1 MITWSVTGKMTA
13 SFGEDLVIWLP
24 KGKSSITY
32 DLQGITCL
40 AYNFD
45 GKLLAVGVKL
55 EGKLPQL
62 QIWDLSSDT
71 IGVFITSYKYNCV
84 SNEVR
89 SVVWDPKNEFIVRY
103 GLNTLSAASR
113 DRWSITLKFL
123 FLFFSGTLSGNVYI
137 HKCSVSL
144 KILKKLTC
152 TQRAITSVQLS
163 ANQMFLSAAERGGN
177 VCVWNTKT
185 YEVVYRQ
192 KWSNVEVKRSLT
204 AWHPWKENYLI
215 IGTLD

>member
-1 MITWSVTGKMTA
+1 MQWIIRECKLNHLRLLDLSVITWSITGKMTA

-55 EGKLPQL
+55 ENKLPQL

-71 IGVFITSYKYNCV
+71 IGVFITSYKYNCD

-89 SVVWDPKNEFIVRY
+89 SVVWDPKNEFIVRC
-103 GLNTLSAASR
+103 GLNTLSVASR
-113 DRWSITLKFL
+113 DP
-123 FLFFSGTLSGNVYI
+123 
-137 HKCSVSL
+137 
-144 KILKKLTC
+144 
-152 TQRAITSVQLS
+152 
-163 ANQMFLSAAERGGN
+163 
-177 VCVWNTKT
+177 
-185 YEVVYRQ
+185 
-192 KWSNVEVKRSLT
+192 WSNNFEIFVSFLQ
-204 AWHPWKENYLI
+204 WHAIRKCLHS
-215 IGTLD
+215 